1 MIVSALDKDNDWTFG
16 RGRQN
21 YISGGIAIAQK
32 VKTRVRS
39 FSNDNPLNMED
50 NIDWIY
56 LLSEKNTEQET
67 LREIERVVLATDGV
81 MRIIELSMT
90 VNKATRHQVIELR
103 IETVFDEQ
111 SVIFPVSGAQKNG
124 TTVR

>member
-1 MIVSALDKDNDWTFG
+1 MIVSALDKDDDWTLG
-16 RGRQN
+16 RGRNN
-21 YISGGIAIAQK
+21 YITGGAAIAQK
-32 VKTRVRS
+32 VKCRVRS
-39 FSNDNPLNMED
+39 FKNDNPLNMDD

-81 MRIIELSMT
+81 MRIIDLSMT
-90 VNKATRHQVIELR
+90 VNKKTRTQAVELR

-111 SVIFPVSGAQKNG
+111 SVLFPVSGAQKDG
-124 TTVR
+124 TTV

>member
-1 MIVSALDKDNDWTFG
+1 MIVSALDKDDDWTLG
-16 RGRQN
+16 RGRNN
-21 YISGGIAIAQK
+21 YITGGAAIAQK
-32 VKTRVRS
+32 VKCRVRS
-39 FSNDNPLNMED
+39 FKNDNPLNMDD

-90 VNKATRHQVIELR
+90 VNKKTRNQVVELR

-111 SVIFPVSGAQKNG
+111 SVLFPVSGAQKDG
-124 TTVR
+124 TTV

>member
-16 RGRQN
+16 RGRNN
-21 YISGGIAIAQK
+21 YITGSTAIAQK
-32 VKTRVRS
+32 AKCRVRS
-39 FSNDNPLNMED
+39 FKNDNPLNMDD

-56 LLSEKNTEQET
+56 LMSEKNTEQET

-81 MRIIELSMT
+81 MRIIDLSMT
-90 VNKATRHQVIELR
+90 VNKKTRNQVVELR

-111 SVIFPVSGAQKNG
+111 SVLFPVSGAQKNG
-124 TTVR
+124 TTV

>member
-1 MIVSALDKDNDWTFG
+1 MIVSALDKNSDWSFG

-21 YISGGIAIAQK
+21 YITGGIAIAQK

-39 FSNDNPLNMED
+39 FSNDNPLNMSD
-50 NIDWIY
+50 NIDWLY

-90 VNKATRHQVIELR
+90 VNKSTRHQVIELR

-111 SVIFPVSGAQKNG
+111 SVIFPVSGAQKDG
-124 TTVR
+124 TTV

>member
-1 MIVSALDKDNDWTFG
+1 MIVSALDKHDDWTLG
-16 RGRQN
+16 RGRNN
-21 YISGGIAIAQK
+21 YITGGAAIAQK
-32 VKTRVRS
+32 VKCRVRS
-39 FSNDNPLNMED
+39 FKNDNPLNMDD

-81 MRIIELSMT
+81 MRIIDLSMT
-90 VNKATRHQVIELR
+90 VNKKTRNQVVELR

-111 SVIFPVSGAQKNG
+111 SVLFPVSGAQKDG
-124 TTVR
+124 TTV